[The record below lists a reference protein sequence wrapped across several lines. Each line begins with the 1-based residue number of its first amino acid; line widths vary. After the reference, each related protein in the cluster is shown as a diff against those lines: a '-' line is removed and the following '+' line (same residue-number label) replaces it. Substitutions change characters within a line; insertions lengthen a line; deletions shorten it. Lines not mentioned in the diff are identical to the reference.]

1 MHRADTTRLA
11 LLAGALV
18 LATAGCK
25 LEEPP
30 GVNLEPAAS
39 ARVVVALPRSLP
51 VASVV
56 SVRASVLRAQDSA
69 ITQELSGEGTR
80 WRGLVRGV
88 PSGGD
93 ATLRATVLDARGT
106 EVAWGE
112 VAQVALA
119 RYRPALVVLV
129 PRAPSSDEPSGN
141 AAPFIDAVVASDA
154 VARPGVALALRAVAS
169 DPNPG
174 AVLTYAWRATGGS
187 FSDATV
193 AAPEWTAPAEQGAVT
208 LTLQVTDARGAAA
221 TLDFSVTVGGE
232 DAGQAAFNRWPS
244 LTELVA
250 QPAPE
255 VHEGSPV
262 ALQATGVD
270 DDGDALTY
278 AWEAS
283 CEGRFDDASAARAS
297 FTPTALPAGACNNC
311 RLTLSVSDG
320 FGGQREGTVDLC
332 VVRKLPPVLVST
344 SQSAPDARAAE
355 LVRLS
360 ATAQDPQG
368 EPLTFAWAAD
378 TGLLGEPVRA
388 GGSGAVDWTAL
399 SCLPADVVPTVRLTV
414 TNASGLSVTH
424 TFTVRWEDRRCGR
437 FPPCTATLANA
448 TVTLGADCT
457 TESTVF
463 IPDGHTFDGAGHV
476 LTAVDPEGDRFRGA
490 VLRNKRGTAHV
501 RDVRV
506 TARGLADAGPCDAG
520 EDALSGIRLENASG
534 SVTDS
539 EVVDLFQQGSRGGCQ
554 EGTAIEVRNTVNPE
568 RVSVAVLRNRAERY
582 QKNGIV
588 VVGQVNATVEGNTLE
603 GGGPL
608 AIIARNGIQVSSG
621 ATGRVTGNTVRGH
634 SYTGASTVAS
644 GILVTG
650 GPFYGA
656 PLSHDVVIRGNTLAD
671 NDVGINLSQPS
682 ADGSGP
688 PPEPTRIQV
697 MENRLSSGA
706 VTNGFPYQAAVSDYG
721 GANVISRNS
730 IEGAGYDRA
739 TRPGSTFDVDVLA
752 ESASRVA
759 FITLARRVAVGACSE
774 ALVVQSQDAAGNLS
788 GLASS
793 ALVVSSETA
802 GVTFYGDEACTAEL
816 PASGAGRALALERPH
831 QEAVF
836 YFRATQAGEVT
847 VTVTGSG
854 VNASQAQM
862 VE

>member
-1 MHRADTTRLA
+1 MYRADTTRLA

-18 LATAGCK
+18 VATAGCK

-30 GVNLEPAAS
+30 GVNLEPSAS
-39 ARVVVALPRSLP
+39 ARVVVALPRSLN
-51 VASVV
+51 VASVA
-56 SVRASVLRAQDSA
+56 SVRASVTPADGSA
-69 ITQELSGEGTR
+69 VTQELSGGGTR
-80 WRGLVRGV
+80 WWGLVRGV
-88 PSGGD
+88 PSGGE
-93 ATLRATVLDARGT
+93 ATLRATVLDAQGA
-106 EVAWGE
+106 EVARGE
-112 VAQVALA
+112 VARVALA
-119 RYRPALVVLV
+119 RFRSSLVVLV
-129 PRAPSSDEPSGN
+129 PRAPSTGEPAGN

-174 AVLTYAWRATGGS
+174 EALTYAWRATGGS

-193 AAPEWTAPAEQGAVT
+193 AAPVWTAPAEQGAVT
-208 LTLQVTDARGAAA
+208 LTLRVTDARGAEA
-221 TLDFSVTVGGE
+221 TLDLSLTVGGE
-232 DAGQAAFNRWPS
+232 DAARAAFNRWPS

-250 QPAPE
+250 RPAPE
-255 VHEGSPV
+255 VSEGSPV

-278 AWEAS
+278 AWGAS
-283 CEGRFDDASAARAS
+283 CEGTFDDAAAARAS

-332 VVRKLPPVLVST
+332 VVRKLPPTLVST
-344 SQSAPDARAAE
+344 SQSAAEARAAE

-368 EPLTFAWAAD
+368 EPLTFAWTAD
-378 TGLLGEPVRA
+378 TGLLGEPMRA
-388 GGSGAVDWTAL
+388 GGSGEVDWTAL

-437 FPPCTATLANA
+437 FPPCAATLANT
-448 TVTLGADCT
+448 TVTLGADCE

-463 IPDGHTFDGAGHV
+463 IPDGHTFDGAGRV
-476 LTAVDPEGDRFRGA
+476 LTAVDPEGGRFLGA
-490 VLRNKRGTAHV
+490 VLRNRGTTAHV

-506 TARGLADAGPCDAG
+506 AARGLADAGPCDG
-520 EDALSGIRLENASG
+520 GQDALSGIRLENASG

-568 RVSVAVLRNRAERY
+568 RVRVDVLRNRAERY
-582 QKNGIV
+582 QKNGVV
-588 VVGQVNATVEGNTLE
+588 VVGQVDATVEGNTLE

-608 AIIARNGIQVSSG
+608 AIIARNGIQVGSG

-634 SYTGASTVAS
+634 SYTGDSTVAS

-650 GPFYGA
+650 GPFYRA
-656 PLSHDVVIRGNTLAD
+656 PLSKDVVIRGNTLED
-671 NDVGINLSQPS
+671 NDVGIYLSQPS
-682 ADGSGP
+682 ADGLGP
-688 PPEPTRIQV
+688 PPEPTGIQV
-697 MENRLSSGA
+697 VENRLSSGA
-706 VTNGFPYQAAVSDYG
+706 VTNGIPYQAAVSDYG
-721 GANVISRNS
+721 GANVISRNG

-739 TRPGSTFDVDVLA
+739 TLPGGTFDVDVLA
-752 ESASRVA
+752 GSASQVA
-759 FITLARRVAVGACSE
+759 FVTPARRAAVGACSE
-774 ALVVQSQDAAGNLS
+774 ALVVQSQDAGGNLS
-788 GLASS
+788 ALASS
-793 ALVVSSETA
+793 ALVVESESA
-802 GVTFYGDEACTAEL
+802 GVAFYGDAACTTEL
-816 PASGAGRALALERPH
+816 PASGAGRALMLAAPH

-836 YFRATQAGEVT
+836 YFRAAQAGAVT

-854 VNASQAQM
+854 VSASQAQA